1 MSTLASYC
9 INSLCHISED
19 NSDIKVRRLI
29 LIGIVISLIG
39 GLSGGNAMNLLVNV
53 MGLLNVG
60 GLVIICILTFFTS
73 SKKFAGEYKNKWY
86 TTLMG
91 IIILAFNVYSA
102 WTYVARFL

>member
-1 MSTLASYC
+1 
-9 INSLCHISED
+9 
-19 NSDIKVRRLI
+19 
-29 LIGIVISLIG
+29 
-39 GLSGGNAMNLLVNV
+39 MNLLVNV

-91 IIILAFNVYSA
+91 IIILDVYKRQADTESSD
-102 WTYVARFL
+102 LL